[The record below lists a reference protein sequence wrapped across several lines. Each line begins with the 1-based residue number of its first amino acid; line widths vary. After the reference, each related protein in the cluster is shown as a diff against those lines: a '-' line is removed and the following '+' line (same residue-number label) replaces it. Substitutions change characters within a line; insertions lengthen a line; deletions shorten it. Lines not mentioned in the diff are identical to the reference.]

1 MLSGLDCLSRKVS
14 DGHVNV
20 TSLRAAIE
28 EVYHHYEDE
37 ASLTD
42 IEIDDG
48 EEYEGAVYCMLRFTH
63 GLVDGSM
70 MIRYE
75 AGVDLGLV
83 FVLYD
88 GATCETW
95 ASIPVPEFMRS
106 LSTLDEEDF
115 FSDGN
120 NGVPLDSDGKQL
132 IEFMRQV
139 GRELSVE

>member
-1 MLSGLDCLSRKVS
+1 MHLLLHMLSGLDCLSRKVS

-70 MIRYE
+70 ILRYE
-75 AGVDLGLV
+75 DGDLFL
-83 FVLYD
+83 
-88 GATCETW
+88 
-95 ASIPVPEFMRS
+95 ASIQTQIMETFA
-106 LSTLDEEDF
+106 
-115 FSDGN
+115 
-120 NGVPLDSDGKQL
+120 
-132 IEFMRQV
+132 MRQLV
-139 GRELSVE
+139 L